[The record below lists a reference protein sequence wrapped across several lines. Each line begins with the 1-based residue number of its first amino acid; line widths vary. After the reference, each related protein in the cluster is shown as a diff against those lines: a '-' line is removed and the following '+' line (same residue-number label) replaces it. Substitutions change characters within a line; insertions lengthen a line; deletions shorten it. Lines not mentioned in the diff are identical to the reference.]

1 MKKTKTISKKHK
13 DIIFHKLSNQPFKAM
28 KRFSINRTS
37 KDLLFRDTYHSPK
50 NKKIKKNSVQSS
62 ILENLLKSVEE
73 KYSPTS
79 KKILNNNYIKM
90 NSTNKI
96 NNIKFKNFFSN
107 KLLQKAEEENNE
119 NLKFRKLNSCLKLDK
134 NNIQP
139 KKFTSSNN
147 VNFFK
152 NFIYS
157 NLKNNNNGT
166 QNYKNKRK
174 SFIPNELLK
183 TINNSNSNNNVNKEK
198 KKKKEIKE
206 EKKNNDLTPKK
217 EITDNTINGFKNKFF
232 CCL

>member
-37 KDLLFRDTYHSPK
+37 KDLLFRDTYSPK
-50 NKKIKKNSVQSS
+50 NKRIKKNSVQST

-79 KKILNNNYIKM
+79 KKILNNNYITM
-90 NSTNKI
+90 NSTTKI

-183 TINNSNSNNNVNKEK
+183 TKNNSNSNNNVNKEK

-206 EKKNNDLTPKK
+206 EKKKIRK
-217 EITDNTINGFKNKFF
+217 RSE
-232 CCL
+232 